1 MPNSKTICLL
11 ILTLVFSGSVLISSA
26 QKTDTPPSKKEIR
39 TLDSKDASVKMN
51 ATIRKNKSGKVSRI
65 IDTPIN
71 FQTDDT
77 LILVNGKKKVKLEN
91 INPQWIKSVQVFKNE
106 DVPARYRK
114 KGITRL
120 IKVKIKKPLFA
131 GKKHR

>member
-11 ILTLVFSGSVLISSA
+11 ILTLVFSGSVLIASA
-26 QKTDTPPSKKEIR
+26 QKTDTPPSKKEMR

-51 ATIRKNKSGKVSRI
+51 ATIRKNKSGKVIRI

-77 LILVNGKKKVKLEN
+77 LILVNGRKKVKLEN

-120 IKVKIKKPLFA
+120 IKVKIKKPLLA
-131 GKKHR
+131 RKKHR

>member
-26 QKTDTPPSKKEIR
+26 QKTDTLPSKKEMR

-51 ATIRKNKSGKVSRI
+51 ATIRKNKSGKVIRI

-120 IKVKIKKPLFA
+120 IEVKIKKPLFA

>member
-11 ILTLVFSGSVLISSA
+11 ILTLVFSGSVLIASA
-26 QKTDTPPSKKEIR
+26 QKTDTLPSKKEMR

-51 ATIRKNKSGKVSRI
+51 ATIRKNKSGKVIRI

-71 FQTDDT
+71 FPTDDT

-91 INPQWIKSVQVFKNE
+91 IDPQRIKSVQVFKNE
-106 DVPARYRK
+106 DIPKRYRK
-114 KGITRL
+114 KDITLL